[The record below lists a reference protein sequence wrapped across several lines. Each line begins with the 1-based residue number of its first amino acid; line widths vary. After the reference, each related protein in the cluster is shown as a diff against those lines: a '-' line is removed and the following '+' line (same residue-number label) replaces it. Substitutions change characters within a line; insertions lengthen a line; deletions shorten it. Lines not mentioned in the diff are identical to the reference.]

1 MSLHAKLFQVKAI
14 KNREF
19 KMSFRERA
27 LEKLRISKEDKKIM
41 EMDKLFPTNADIK
54 NSTIDN
60 WKISPFMMDHER
72 MMQREIEKRLPV
84 RGKVLEIK

>member
-1 MSLHAKLFQVKAI
+1 
-14 KNREF
+14 
-19 KMSFRERA
+19 MSFRERA